1 MSWLLSLDNQLQ
13 QNDFLKSI
21 SNCKHGKNPTLGSG
35 TYLNSLYKGVPAW
48 GFVIDEIFAT
58 MPQKP
63 YYAWKHLWSLHWGK
77 MGLIP
82 NLSTEKLKIWVYN
95 VEDVI
100 TRMGDREGLRSIR
113 ETPE

>member
-1 MSWLLSLDNQLQ
+1 MSWLLSLDNQ
-13 QNDFLKSI
+13 QNDFFKFI
-21 SNCKHGKNPTLGSG
+21 SNWKHGKKPILWSSK
-35 TYLNSLYKGVPAW
+35 YLYSLYKGVPAL

-63 YYAWKHLWSLHWGK
+63 NYAWKHLWILHRGK

-82 NLSTEKLKIWVYN
+82 NVSAEKLKIWVCN

-100 TRMGDREGLRSIR
+100 TRMGDREGLHSIC

>member
-1 MSWLLSLDNQLQ
+1 
-13 QNDFLKSI
+13 
-21 SNCKHGKNPTLGSG
+21 
-35 TYLNSLYKGVPAW
+35 
-48 GFVIDEIFAT
+48 
-58 MPQKP
+58 
-63 YYAWKHLWSLHWGK
+63 

-100 TRMGDREGLRSIR
+100 TRMGDREGLRSIC

>member
-1 MSWLLSLDNQLQ
+1 
-13 QNDFLKSI
+13 
-21 SNCKHGKNPTLGSG
+21 
-35 TYLNSLYKGVPAW
+35 
-48 GFVIDEIFAT
+48 
-58 MPQKP
+58 
-63 YYAWKHLWSLHWGK
+63 